1 MTWPLVVT
9 YDEVYLYA
17 KQILVDGVFTAAIP
31 ALLIDIAATHFEPAS
46 HAAAAA
52 VMWSAQSMGSNM
64 CMLVQGW
71 LDARW
76 KWFALLSSGT
86 AISFAVLL
94 LALVP
99 ERQGRL
105 RHRRTLREVPASL
118 LASYRLF
125 GRALLSVPSIT
136 LCYIATF
143 CTSTV
148 LGMNGSYLQLWLVTE
163 KGADTHSTT
172 NLAGGLGIAALPLSL
187 ALGLLIDH
195 LYERYLI
202 SRHFAAAV
210 HQLIA
215 AGLVFGMIAAAYDHE
230 VAFWLCYYFGMCL
243 AILPQAYSSMQL
255 VERIPSKLRSSFIAV
270 QMSVFGLGV
279 SAAFKVEG
287 QILDELEAQQDGH
300 LYTHVFI
307 GVACVMGAASPI
319 YFALALLEKQDSV
332 RLASLGSES
341 LSK

>member
-9 YDEVYLYA
+9 YDEGYLYA

-52 VMWSAQSMGSNM
+52 VIWSAQSMGSNM

-195 LYERYLI
+195 LYERYL
-202 SRHFAAAV
+202 
-210 HQLIA
+210 
-215 AGLVFGMIAAAYDHE
+215 
-230 VAFWLCYYFGMCL
+230 
-243 AILPQAYSSMQL
+243 
-255 VERIPSKLRSSFIAV
+255 
-270 QMSVFGLGV
+270 
-279 SAAFKVEG
+279 SAAIS
-287 QILDELEAQQDGH
+287 QPRC
-300 LYTHVFI
+300 T
-307 GVACVMGAASPI
+307 S
-319 YFALALLEKQDSV
+319 
-332 RLASLGSES
+332 
-341 LSK
+341 